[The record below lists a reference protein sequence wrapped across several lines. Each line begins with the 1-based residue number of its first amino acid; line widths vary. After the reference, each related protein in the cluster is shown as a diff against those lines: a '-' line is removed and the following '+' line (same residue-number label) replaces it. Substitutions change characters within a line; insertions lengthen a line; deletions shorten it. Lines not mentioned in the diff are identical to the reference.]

1 MVPACSRWFLSAS
14 AIGDLVLVV
23 KTPSNIAVLLAAY
36 NGMQW
41 IEEQIDSILNQR
53 NTDVK
58 IFISVDLSIDG
69 TYEWCQALQKR
80 NPRVVVLP
88 YGERF
93 GGAAKN
99 FFRLIRDVDFSNFDF
114 VSLADQDD
122 IWLPNKLQHAI
133 SLIKLG
139 GYDAVSSDVIAF
151 WEDGRE
157 KMIKKSYPQKIY
169 DYLFEA
175 AGPGCTYVF
184 KASAV
189 INFQKF
195 LWENR
200 VYTNEVALHDWMI
213 YAFFRTYKYNWY
225 IDTLPLIKYR
235 QHSSNVMGL
244 NLGFKAFFKRIKLVK
259 NKFYRKEVEK
269 IKSLLKLNIST
280 NLWFRIKNFLQ
291 LRRRFRDSFILLIL
305 SIFGFY

>member
-1 MVPACSRWFLSAS
+1 
-14 AIGDLVLVV
+14 
-23 KTPSNIAVLLAAY
+23 
-36 NGMQW
+36 MQW

-53 NTDVK
+53 NADVK

-69 TYEWCQALQKR
+69 TYEWCQDLQKR

-99 FFRLIRDVDFSNFDF
+99 FFRLIRDVDFSDFDF

-157 KMIKKSYPQKIY
+157 KLVKKSYPQKIY

-175 AGPGCTYVF
+175 GGPGCTYVF
-184 KASAV
+184 KASAFL
-189 INFQKF
+189 NFQNF
-195 LWENR
+195 LWKNC
-200 VYTNEVALHDWMI
+200 VYINQVAQHDWMI
-213 YAFFRTYKYNWY
+213 YAYFRHNGFNWF
-225 IDTLPLIKYR
+225 IDETSMMNYR
-235 QHSSNVMGL
+235 QHANNDFGV
-244 NLGFKAFFKRIKLVK
+244 NLGLKANKKRVSLIRQKW
-259 NKFYRKEVEK
+259 YRAEVEK
-269 IKSLLKLNIST
+269 ISQALGSKVELSLF
-280 NLWFRIKNFLQ
+280 FRLKNFWQ
-291 LRRRFRDSFILLIL
+291 LRRRARDVFLLLVMNLLGI
-305 SIFGFY
+305 Y